1 MTVVTKSELLILIA
15 LLFLRPQL
23 AVGHDGWIEITP
35 AIVEKGQIATISL
48 IQGNHSNE
56 HRSYRIAGKWDQKY
70 TTLVIVDPKGKQR
83 ALTDR
88 IIDLG
93 EADDNVETTPLNKP
107 IGLIASPS
115 IALEVR
121 HNGKPSTGKVV
132 TLVRRVDGS
141 ASVQDPTT
149 DDKGQVTFA
158 VAPAD
163 AYLARV
169 KFEEE
174 TPR

>member
-70 TTLVIVDPKGKQR
+70 TTLVIVDPKGKQS

-93 EADDNVETTPLNKP
+93 EDDEKVGPQGAEGVLSRSVHGKRRR
-107 IGLIASPS
+107 
-115 IALEVR
+115 ALS
-121 HNGKPSTGKVV
+121 GTGAP
-132 TLVRRVDGS
+132 GEN
-141 ASVQDPTT
+141 
-149 DDKGQVTFA
+149 
-158 VAPAD
+158 APARRRTEVAD
-163 AYLARV
+163 QQDCEDRLCRFHGSV
-169 KFEEE
+169 GIRGKESERIR
-174 TPR
+174 PSPGR